1 MAKVVPIR
9 WQGATR
15 TRDLR
20 SLVLKQSLAWLQSWA
35 AAPGEVPCSME
46 CLAADPPSVTG
57 PDCMWISMSGRQGTL
72 WWRTSPASLERIGCM
87 LVRVQKS
94 DGQGLASGIGRRAL
108 RDLSMHLAGADRTT
122 DFVVSALPPDADA
135 LDTRHGVVGFC
146 WVLDEVGMDLYIDSS
161 LCSALVPPTTIPAQL
176 TSRSDAIGPA
186 QLTLR
191 AVLDLGMASLDET
204 LVLRPGEV
212 IKTGVPLSQPVRVQT
227 ESGETVFSGA
237 LVANESHRALRFTSY
252 R

>member
-20 SLVLKQSLAWLQSWA
+20 TLVLKQSLAWLQNWA
-35 AAPGEVPCSME
+35 AAPGDVPCSME
-46 CLAADPPSVTG
+46 CLAADPSSVVAPG
-57 PDCMWISMSGRQGTL
+57 CMWLSMSGRQGTL
-72 WWRTSPASLERIGCM
+72 WWRTSPASIERIGCA
-87 LVRVQKS
+87 LARVEES
-94 DGQGLASGIGRRAL
+94 DGKGLAAGIGRRAL
-108 RDLSMHLAGADRTT
+108 RDLSMQLAGGDKTT
-122 DFVVSALPPDADA
+122 NLVDA
-135 LDTRHGVVGFC
+135 LLTDAGTLDPRHGVVGFC
-146 WVLDEVGMDLYIDSS
+146 WVLDDVRMDLYLDPS
-161 LCSALVPPTTIPAQL
+161 LCSALAPPTMVPAQL

-204 LVLRPGEV
+204 LSLRPGEV
-212 IKTGVPLSQPVRVQT
+212 IKTGVPLSQPVHVQT
-227 ESGETVFSGA
+227 ESGEIVFSGA
-237 LVANESHRALRFTSY
+237 LVADESHRALRFTSH

>member
-20 SLVLKQSLAWLQSWA
+20 ALVLKQSLAWLQSWA
-35 AAPGEVPCSME
+35 AAPGEVPCSMV
-46 CLAADPPSVTG
+46 CLAADPSLSIDSG
-57 PDCMWISMSGRQGTL
+57 CMWLSMSGSQGTL
-72 WWRTSPASLERIGCM
+72 WWRTSPASIERVGCA
-87 LVRVQKS
+87 LVRVQES
-94 DGQGLASGIGRRAL
+94 DGQGLAAGIGRRAL

-122 DFVVSALPPDADA
+122 GFVDALLPDAGTLDA
-135 LDTRHGVVGFC
+135 RHGVVGFC
-146 WVLDEVGMDLYIDSS
+146 WVLDDVRMDLYLDSS
-161 LCSALVPPTTIPAQL
+161 LCSALAPPTMVPAQL

-212 IKTGVPLSQPVRVQT
+212 IKTGVPLSEPVRVQT

-237 LVANESHRALRFTSY
+237 LVANESHRALRFTSH